1 MVSMDMGKF
10 AVANDFS
17 QPLAAKTSV
26 VITLQVLQA
35 NDSKHAAVIAHGPGV
50 KFAGRRFLQGLLNG
64 HLSVQYLR
72 GLAHRMNHLP
82 LPFLPPRF
90 NAGQW
95 DAILLVQYF
104 VDRLLL
110 ES

>member
-50 KFAGRRFLQGLLNG
+50 KFAGRGFLQGLLNG
-64 HLSVQYLR
+64 HLAVQYFR
-72 GLAHRMNHLP
+72 GLAHRMNHWA
-82 LPFLPPRF
+82 LPFPPPRF
-90 NAGQW
+90 NPGQV
-95 DAILLVQYF
+95 DAISLRQSF
-104 VDRLLL
+104 VARR
-110 ES
+110 